1 MSKWVAAAVLVVV
14 ATGCNFG
21 NEAQTCTT
29 DQQCRSSTLGAG
41 RCEMGSS
48 LCSFPD
54 STCGAGGYRF
64 GGLAGDQSGQCV
76 GGTVSMGSDSGIPVD
91 GATDAAIDAY
101 VPDAQTCFGTGLV
114 KVCLV
119 AAPTGTTTFSNAVT
133 INTDSGPCVSL
144 ASGGNI
150 NNVCVIAATVISV
163 QATVRGTGTRPLV
176 LLATDS
182 INIGALG
189 VIDVG
194 SHRNAADE
202 LGAGADSDQ
211 CIAGTTLP
219 TVNLSGGGGAGGS
232 FTSAGGTGGRGGA
245 NNNNSGIPGVAGGLA
260 ASVGFRGGCPGQD
273 GAGVVKGVRGHGGGA
288 VFLIAGNTINLQ
300 GSLLA
305 TGEGGAG
312 AGANASSGGGG
323 GSGGMIGFDAPAVT
337 GSGLLLASGGGG
349 GGGAGVFATAAQSGL
364 DPTSV
369 DPASGGT
376 AATNGGAGGDGSPP
390 GLGVSGNAGGA
401 GRDSGTVANLGG
413 GGGGGGGAGSIK
425 GPPTLTNSS
434 PTVTQ

>member
-1 MSKWVAAAVLVVV
+1 MAQRGAGEVLSAVTCLRTGLAAALLTACFHPAYDHV
-14 ATGCNFG
+14 A
-21 NEAQTCTT
+21 
-29 DQQCRSSTLGAG
+29 
-41 RCEMGSS
+41 
-48 LCSFPD
+48 
-54 STCGAGGYRF
+54 CG
-64 GGLAGDQSGQCV
+64 
-76 GGTVSMGSDSGIPVD
+76 VD
-91 GATDAAIDAY
+91 GDCPAGLHCSAQLICESASSAASDAGTGGPIPPPPIEDAPPDAHVPV

-114 KVCLV
+114 KVCLA
-119 AAPTGTTTFSNAVT
+119 AAPTGTTTFTNAVT

-182 INIGALG
+182 IDIGALG

-194 SHRNAADE
+194 SHRNAAEE

-232 FTSAGGTGGRGGA
+232 FTSAGGAGGRGGD

-273 GAGVVKGVRGHGGGA
+273 GAGTAKGVRGHGGGA
-288 VFLIAGNTINLQ
+288 VFLIAGNMINLQ

-369 DPASGGT
+369 DPASGG
-376 AATNGGAGGDGSPP
+376 AASVNGGAGGDGSPQGLRMP
-390 GLGVSGNAGGA
+390 GDPGSV

-425 GPPTLTNSS
+425 GPPSLTNTS